1 MSKALAT
8 TGTPK
13 RSLATNVSTKIFLA
27 LHDNVFK
34 LLEKFIALCSLVG
47 NPTFFDSKIFPWAAE
62 LESNW
67 TIIREELDEIL
78 KWRDALPNFQDIS
91 EVQRYVTQDDLW
103 KTYFLFGYGFKAE
116 KNCERCPRTT
126 ALVEKIPG
134 MKTAFFSILA
144 PHKGIPPHY
153 GPFKGIIRYH
163 LGLIVPQPASAC
175 RIRVGDDVR
184 HWEEGKSLVFDDTFE
199 HQVWNDTDG
208 VRVVL
213 FLDVLRP
220 MRLPA
225 TLLSKFIIR
234 AISSTGFIQD
244 AKIKHA
250 QWEKDFEERIKH
262 DGTVAKSDL
271 EQSEL

>member
-8 TGTPK
+8 TDTPK
-13 RSLATNVSTKIFLA
+13 QSLGTNLATKIFLA
-27 LHDNVFK
+27 LHGNVFM
-34 LLEKFIALCSLVG
+34 LLEKFIAHSSLVG
-47 NPTFFDSKIFPWAAE
+47 NPTFFDPKIFPWVEE

-67 TIIREELDEIL
+67 TIIRKELDEIL

-126 ALVEKIPG
+126 ALLEKIPG

-144 PHKGIPPHY
+144 PHKEIPPHR
-153 GPFKGIIRYH
+153 GPFKGVLRYH

-184 HWEEGKSLVFDDTFE
+184 HWEEGKSLVFDDTFD
-199 HQVWNDTDG
+199 HQVWNDTEG
-208 VRVVL
+208 MRVVL

-234 AISSTGFIQD
+234 AMSSTGFIQD
-244 AKIKHA
+244 AKIKHDE
-250 QWEKDFEERIKH
+250 WEKVFEQRIKH
-262 DGTVAKSDL
+262 NGTGAK
-271 EQSEL
+271 EQSEV